1 MNCNIR
7 GYILQYFLNEVYYQ
21 FEKKF
26 DFRNDT
32 FFRDQHDFE
41 QVLKNRIKF
50 YFIENQGWQERD
62 SSSPNVKIG
71 CWRMAFSCWLHQLF
85 KISLT
90 AGSLLPKARS

>member
-62 SSSPNVKIG
+62 SSSLRKKQDN
-71 CWRMAFSCWLHQLF
+71 AN
-85 KISLT
+85 
-90 AGSLLPKARS
+90 

>member
-62 SSSPNVKIG
+62 SSSLRK
-71 CWRMAFSCWLHQLF
+71 
-85 KISLT
+85 K
-90 AGSLLPKARS
+90 